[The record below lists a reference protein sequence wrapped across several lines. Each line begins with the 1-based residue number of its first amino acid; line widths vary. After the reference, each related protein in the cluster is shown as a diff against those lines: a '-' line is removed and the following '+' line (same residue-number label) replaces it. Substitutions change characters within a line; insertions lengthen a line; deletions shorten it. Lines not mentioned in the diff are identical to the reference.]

1 MSVTEEQLAELERL
15 EREATPGPW
24 STCKMMPSDGHDE
37 AVAVLD
43 ADGFRANDVCDCY
56 GDSRVER
63 EANARVIVAARNAL
77 PALVAEV
84 RRLREENA
92 MRDQRDEARELVR
105 RYVEG
110 DCLYEVQR
118 LLSGVSLPAGE
129 LAAMRDQR
137 DEEAKR

>member
-24 STCKMMPSDGHDE
+24 RVDACEVLGPIEE
-37 AVAVLD
+37 AHEDVIVLGD
-43 ADGFRANDVCDCY
+43 ADATAEDLAFIA
-56 GDSRVER
+56 
-63 EANARVIVAARNAL
+63 AARNAVGPL
-77 PALVAEV
+77 IAEV